1 MFLLRGHD
9 SIKKNLIIA
18 KLKYEDNMT
27 LLHRGRYSFYA
38 TEYSPESSTYE
49 PGWGPINTKIQTL
62 TYTLWDSFYIILIKS
77 LHPYLMLP
85 IDIQF
90 DTSLTKKFLIT

>member
-62 TYTLWDSFYIILIKS
+62 IHFEIPSTLFSLIS

>member
-1 MFLLRGHD
+1 MLCINELGRKLYSLAWNLKIMFLLRGHD

-49 PGWGPINTKIQTL
+49 PG
-62 TYTLWDSFYIILIKS
+62 
-77 LHPYLMLP
+77 
-85 IDIQF
+85 
-90 DTSLTKKFLIT
+90 